1 MSQNSPTIPGD
12 GVSKK
17 LKAFVIILTVL
28 TLVAFVALFAR
39 FINKP
44 LVPTKNM
51 PAVQESISNQSL
63 IDEYQTV
70 GTRLMNSGLKG
81 QAIDQFIKVWE
92 LLKVDR
98 KERANAAQ
106 TVGRLY
112 ADLDNCR
119 EALVWLFRAEIS
131 SSDQTMTPLIDAC
144 LEKVRSI
151 SHEQ

>member
-17 LKAFVIILTVL
+17 LKAFVIILTIL

-44 LVPTKNM
+44 PVPKKNM

-63 IDEYQTV
+63 IDEHQAV

-81 QAIDQFIKVWE
+81 QAIDQFIEVWE
-92 LLKVDR
+92 L
-98 KERANAAQ
+98 
-106 TVGRLY
+106 LY